1 MARKPS
7 PGRPILVDRGWC
19 GRDICPFPFPQ
30 RLYIAEPWLIGLL
43 DPLIAEAIHEN
54 TRKPLEKVQECL
66 HRISTSLRVA
76 EVLDVMGLWRLII
89 EGHGGVAVLEDLL
102 VIEGQKL
109 LVERVDE
116 ALRLGLIDSLIETYS
131 RLTGLSREES
141 KAIVR
146 ESIRILRNL
155 ATVRTW
161 RIEYS
166 ILHRLCPSQDVK
178 VVEELAY
185 KLVNG
190 AWGVDRSK
198 KTLIL
203 VNQNVA
209 PTEGLDREKLRSIVE
224 SLASRGFKVNKA
236 IVNTLLA
243 EAPKGELE
251 LAWFT
256 RTPRKKRAEIL
267 ETAVGEINTRK
278 EWRCVLRV
286 ETPFKPEEEP
296 MIGFYTSAPTIESIL
311 CCLEHLQRLIGR
323 PQEALVLKLVYNH
336 KPGPA
341 ITSINPA
348 NSHE

>member
-1 MARKPS
+1 MAHEPS
-7 PGRPILVDRGWC
+7 SGRPVLVDRGWC

-54 TRKPLEKVQECL
+54 TRMSLEKVQECL
-66 HRISTSLRVA
+66 HRTSTSLGA
-76 EVLDVMGLWRLII
+76 AGVLDVMGLWKLII
-89 EGHGGVAVLEDLL
+89 EDRGGVAVLEDLL

-131 RLTGLSREES
+131 RLTGLSHEES
-141 KAIVR
+141 KAVVR

-161 RIEYS
+161 RIEYGV
-166 ILHRLCPSQDVK
+166 LHRLCSSQDVK
-178 VVEELAY
+178 AVEELAY
-185 KLVNG
+185 RLVNG
-190 AWGVDRSK
+190 AWGVDRGRRI
-198 KTLIL
+198 LIL

-209 PTEGLDREKLRSIVE
+209 PTEGLDREKLRSIIE

-236 IVNTLLA
+236 IANTLLA
-243 EAPKGELE
+243 GASRGELE

-267 ETAVGEINTRK
+267 ESAAEEINTSK

-296 MIGFYTSAPTIESIL
+296 VVGFYASAPTIESVL
-311 CCLEHLQRLIGR
+311 CCLEHLQRLTGK
-323 PQEALVLKLVYNH
+323 PQEALVLRLVYNH
-336 KPGPA
+336 KPGPV
-341 ITSINPA
+341 ITSISPA
-348 NSHE
+348 NSH